1 MKKVKNSIENKDLI
15 NTFKKLKYR
24 NFLNKSNS
32 KKIGFFLKKFYIEK
46 IFLKRFS
53 WKDFLEKIFLKRFS
67 WKYTQ
72 KYSFLKKN
80 TNKNNFLLITTMF
93 IKLYFY

>member
-53 WKDFLEKIFLKRFS
+53 WK
-67 WKYTQ
+67 YTQ
-72 KYSFLKKN
+72 KYSFIKKN

>member
-1 MKKVKNSIENKDLI
+1 MKKVRNSIESKDSI

-32 KKIGFFLKKFYIEK
+32 KKIEFFLKKFYIEK

-72 KYSFLKKN
+72 RYNFFKKK
-80 TNKNNFLLITTMF
+80 TNKNNFLLITVMF